1 MMMENVNQHLDMPE
15 DKTEAG
21 LGDAEE
27 NLLWKP
33 QNIQVQKIAPS
44 DSAFLQMICCYII
57 ITISVL
63 QAHKITQ
70 LREQINTKYGEE
82 LESYQQLHQW
92 SVQHYDKFWQE
103 VRSRAW
109 RIVTLI

>member
-33 QNIQVQKIAPS
+33 QNIQVQKISPS
-44 DSAFLQMICCYII
+44 RRDQMICCYII
-57 ITISVL
+57 VTISLL

-70 LREQINTKYGEE
+70 LREQINTKYGEQ

-103 VRSRAW
+103 VRRAW
-109 RIVTLI
+109 RIVTFI

>member
-44 DSAFLQMICCYII
+44 DYAKNLLL
-57 ITISVL
+57 L

-70 LREQINTKYGEE
+70 LREQINTKYGEQ

-103 VRSRAW
+103 VQSRAW
-109 RIVTLI
+109 RIVTFI

>member
-33 QNIQVQKIAPS
+33 QNIQVQKIAPLGYS
-44 DSAFLQMICCYII
+44 KDLVVTLLPFPCCRL
-57 ITISVL
+57 T
-63 QAHKITQ
+63 
-70 LREQINTKYGEE
+70 
-82 LESYQQLHQW
+82 
-92 SVQHYDKFWQE
+92 
-103 VRSRAW
+103 RSRSCGS
-109 RIVTLI
+109 

>member
-1 MMMENVNQHLDMPE
+1 MQIN
-15 DKTEAG
+15 
-21 LGDAEE
+21 
-27 NLLWKP
+27 
-33 QNIQVQKIAPS
+33 
-44 DSAFLQMICCYII
+44 FCYII

-70 LREQINTKYGEE
+70 LREQINTKYGEH
-82 LESYQQLHQW
+82 LETYQQLHSW

-109 RIVTLI
+109 RIVTFI

>member
-33 QNIQVQKIAPS
+33 QNIQVQKIAPADYAKDLFVTLLPS
-44 DSAFLQMICCYII
+44 PCCRL
-57 ITISVL
+57 T
-63 QAHKITQ
+63 
-70 LREQINTKYGEE
+70 
-82 LESYQQLHQW
+82 
-92 SVQHYDKFWQE
+92 
-103 VRSRAW
+103 RSRS
-109 RIVTLI
+109 

>member
-1 MMMENVNQHLDMPE
+1 MQ
-15 DKTEAG
+15 
-21 LGDAEE
+21 
-27 NLLWKP
+27 
-33 QNIQVQKIAPS
+33 II
-44 DSAFLQMICCYII
+44 FCYII

-70 LREQINTKYGEE
+70 LREQINTKYGEQ

-103 VRSRAW
+103 VRRAW
-109 RIVTLI
+109 RIVTFI

>member
-44 DSAFLQMICCYII
+44 GYSNDLVVTLSLPSPCCRL
-57 ITISVL
+57 T
-63 QAHKITQ
+63 
-70 LREQINTKYGEE
+70 
-82 LESYQQLHQW
+82 
-92 SVQHYDKFWQE
+92 
-103 VRSRAW
+103 RSRSCGS
-109 RIVTLI
+109 

>member
-1 MMMENVNQHLDMPE
+1 METSEHSGAE
-15 DKTEAG
+15 DCSSRLCKG
-21 LGDAEE
+21 
-27 NLLWKP
+27 
-33 QNIQVQKIAPS
+33 
-44 DSAFLQMICCYII
+44 FICYI

-70 LREQINTKYGEE
+70 LRELINTKYGEQ
-82 LESYQQLHQW
+82 LENYQQLHRW

-103 VRSRAW
+103 VQSRAW

>member
-33 QNIQVQKIAPS
+33 QNIQVQKIAPLDNAKDLVVTLHYYYHLRVAGS
-44 DSAFLQMICCYII
+44 QDHAAERADQCQVRGAAGELPAAAPLERPALRQ
-57 ITISVL
+57 VL
-63 QAHKITQ
+63 A
-70 LREQINTKYGEE
+70 GGAP
-82 LESYQQLHQW
+82 W
-92 SVQHYDKFWQE
+92 W
-103 VRSRAW
+103 
-109 RIVTLI
+109 IVTLK

>member
-1 MMMENVNQHLDMPE
+1 M
-15 DKTEAG
+15 
-21 LGDAEE
+21 
-27 NLLWKP
+27 
-33 QNIQVQKIAPS
+33 
-44 DSAFLQMICCYII
+44 
-57 ITISVL
+57 L

-70 LREQINTKYGEE
+70 LRELINTKYGEQ
-82 LESYQQLHQW
+82 LENYQQLHRW

>member
-33 QNIQVQKIAPS
+33 QNIQVQKIVLHQTKGFS
-44 DSAFLQMICCYII
+44 CYFNIMV
-57 ITISVL
+57 SLL

-70 LREQINTKYGEE
+70 LREQINTKYGEQ
-82 LESYQQLHQW
+82 LETYQQLHQW

-109 RIVTLI
+109 RIVTFI

>member
-33 QNIQVQKIAPS
+33 QNVQVQKIAPLGYS
-44 DSAFLQMICCYII
+44 KDLVVTFYI
-57 ITISVL
+57 ITISML

-70 LREQINTKYGEE
+70 LRELINAKYGEQ
-82 LESYQQLHQW
+82 LENYQQLHRW

-103 VRSRAW
+103 VRHGG
-109 RIVTLI
+109 